1 MVQLSTIAFGA
12 VFAGI
17 GLILAYT
24 GYERL
29 QLRRALAAH
38 DKRRPDEVQPGES
51 VLIEGTAHA
60 VDGTHTAP
68 VDGEP
73 AVVTEY
79 KVETRDISSEEADN
93 WQTLK
98 TEKLVEPF
106 YIGDSDRVRVATDT
120 PDVATTDA
128 STCSRE
134 ISPQELDQE
143 RNIPIVLE
151 QLSTDNIGEKMRHRQ
166 ASINDGEEVMV
177 LGSAQRGDDG
187 IVVGRGPHTPFF
199 YVFDDVEAVSSAA
212 LYVAVGLLGGV
223 MLLIGFGIVGDA
235 VLPLLV

>member
-1 MVQLSTIAFGA
+1 MVELSTIAFGA
-12 VFAGI
+12 GFVGF
-17 GLILAYT
+17 GLILAYV

-38 DKRRPDEVQPGES
+38 DKRRPAEVQPGES

-60 VDGTHTAP
+60 ADGTHAAP

-79 KVETRDISSEEADN
+79 KIESYDISSETGGGGGS

-98 TEKLVEPF
+98 SEKLVEPF
-106 YIGDSDRVRVATDT
+106 YIGDTDCVRVAMDT
-120 PDVATTDA
+120 PDVMTTDA

-134 ISPQELDQE
+134 VSPEQLDQE
-143 RNIPIVLE
+143 RNVLE
-151 QLSTDNIGEKMRHRQ
+151 QLVTDTTGEKMRHRQ
-166 ASINDGEEVMV
+166 ASIKDGQEVVV
-177 LGSAQRGDDG
+177 LGSAQRDDNG
-187 IVVGRGPHTPFF
+187 VVVGRGPHSSFF
-199 YVFDDVEAVSSAA
+199 YVFDDVEAVSGAA
-212 LYVAVGLLGGV
+212 LYVAVGLFGV
-223 MLLIGFGIVGDA
+223 VLLLIGFGVIGDA